1 MSVFLREK
9 GWQGQRAAI
18 PANAQAMAALANE
31 IERLEALVA
40 ALTPHSDALQGLIK
54 AINDHGTSGEEFT
67 NAYRVAVAT
76 LAC

>member
-9 GWQGQRAAI
+9 GWQGARAAI

-40 ALTPHSDALQGLIK
+40 ALTPRSEALAALVK
-54 AINDHGTSGEEFT
+54 AINENGAASEEYG
-67 NAYRVAVAT
+67 NALNVAMAV
-76 LAC
+76 LK